1 MGIPCAV
8 RHFFWLR
15 KWLNYWR
22 GLLFFR
28 LMWYHQSDWETEKTR
43 QLCNYYILHT
53 NSNIKIA
60 CLISQLSS
68 LFLSITQTFVL
79 FRLNVPG
86 DFHPRRTKTN
96 LLLPINFAENI
107 NSFYGHYQLN
117 GIAFR
122 WVGKIMVFLFLAL
135 FVAVHLWNNS
145 RGVHIRN
152 HHLSKYMHWNENIY
166 V

>member
-60 CLISQLSS
+60 CLISKSSS
-68 LFLSITQTFVL
+68 LYSLHTNIRSFPSECAWRFSSKTNKNEFTITNKFRWKYKFVL
-79 FRLNVPG
+79 RPLS
-86 DFHPRRTKTN
+86 
-96 LLLPINFAENI
+96 AERNCF
-107 NSFYGHYQLN
+107 S
-117 GIAFR
+117 
-122 WVGKIMVFLFLAL
+122 VSGKIMVFLFLAL
-135 FVAVHLWNNS
+135 IVAVHLWNNS
-145 RGVHIRN
+145 RGVRIRN